1 MAESANTKEFSFLF
15 LAKYKS
21 YSERHTA
28 WSKNRNRRHK
38 NRSTKQSVTLTEH
51 HHICVIG
58 QWACITSF
66 WLKLSLHYFYQKQIW
81 VSTPTKCQWQ
91 TSLLP
96 PRWKWQKP
104 FFPKLWLLKL
114 FCCCGCFRSAHIVP
128 TFTQQGYNTE
138 ELSQQSMAEADG
150 IVSPSTGITEQ
161 ISRVRIV
168 TVLEDDSAF
177 AAMNRSMV
185 FFYLF
190 FCMSGGS
197 VTASPRCACWRRR
210 RESN

>member
-1 MAESANTKEFSFLF
+1 M
-15 LAKYKS
+15 
-21 YSERHTA
+21 
-28 WSKNRNRRHK
+28 
-38 NRSTKQSVTLTEH
+38 
-51 HHICVIG
+51 
-58 QWACITSF
+58 
-66 WLKLSLHYFYQKQIW
+66 
-81 VSTPTKCQWQ
+81 
-91 TSLLP
+91 
-96 PRWKWQKP
+96 
-104 FFPKLWLLKL
+104 
-114 FCCCGCFRSAHIVP
+114 P

-197 VTASPRCACWRRR
+197 VTASPRRAC
-210 RESN
+210 